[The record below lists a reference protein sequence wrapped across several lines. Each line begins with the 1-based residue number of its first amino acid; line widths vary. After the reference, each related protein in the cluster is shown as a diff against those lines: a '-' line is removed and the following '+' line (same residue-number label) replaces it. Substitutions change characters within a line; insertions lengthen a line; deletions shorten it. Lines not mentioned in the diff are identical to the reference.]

1 MRSIVWSKSAE
12 DSFFNHLRYIEA
24 DSPTSAEKV
33 ARELIIVID
42 DLITNPE
49 KFPPDR
55 FKMANDGS
63 YRASGTLAQI
73 RQKPNDCRSTDLLR
87 SQNVPNQAKAML
99 NTGPMAVAQ
108 YQGRPA
114 SLHEVQMLHALKSR
128 VSGQHPQTI
137 FPTTK

>member
-63 YRASGTLAQI
+63 YRAFEKFSLRVVYRFTKTEVKILRVRHV
-73 RQKPNDCRSTDLLR
+73 RQEPR
-87 SQNVPNQAKAML
+87 A
-99 NTGPMAVAQ
+99 
-108 YQGRPA
+108 Y
-114 SLHEVQMLHALKSR
+114 
-128 VSGQHPQTI
+128 
-137 FPTTK
+137 